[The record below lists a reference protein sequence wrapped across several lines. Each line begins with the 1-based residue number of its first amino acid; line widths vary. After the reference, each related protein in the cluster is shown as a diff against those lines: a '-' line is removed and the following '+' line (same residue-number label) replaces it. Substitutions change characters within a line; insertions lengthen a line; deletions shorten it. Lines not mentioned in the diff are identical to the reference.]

1 MINRMSPTVALNK
14 IAKPILRPIDV
25 ITGTLYRTIGVRW
38 WGEGAYERESIDG
51 SQTVAKTLSVVREG
65 DLIINKIWVRH
76 GSIAIVGKEVDG
88 CAASGEFPTFELDT
102 SQIFPRWLYWFI
114 KSPSFWEK
122 CAQLSQGTSG
132 KNRIKPELFL
142 TIEIPLPPLDEQ
154 WRIVARLE
162 ELTAKVEEARGL
174 RGQSAEEAKKLYS
187 AFLSSIMEPHGE
199 AWKQETVADVMIN
212 IDAGWS
218 PMCHDF
224 PAKIGEWGVLKTTS
238 VQWCEFH
245 PNENKA
251 LPLSLIPRPELTIH
265 EGDVLVT
272 RAGPRKRVGVVAA
285 IRKTE
290 PLLTIS
296 DKLIRIRP
304 DNSKIDY
311 RFLELSLASPFSQ
324 QHLVQRK
331 TGLADAQVNISQAIL
346 RATPI
351 AYPSLSEQRRIVA
364 YLDNLQAKVDAL
376 KRLQAETAAELDAL
390 LPSILDKAFKGEL

>member
-1 MINRMSPTVALNK
+1 MSCTVALNK

-51 SQTVAKTLSVVREG
+51 SQTVAKTLSIVREG

-114 KSPSFWEK
+114 KSPSLWEK

-154 WRIVARLE
+154 RRIVARIE
-162 ELTAKVEEARGL
+162 ELAAKVEEARGL
-174 RGQSAEEAKKLYS
+174 RRQSAEEAEVLINSAIILIFEKQILKQGWNLQPLREGAEISRGKFAYRPRNEPRFYGGNIPFIQIGDISKSNRYIQEYS
-187 AFLSSIMEPHGE
+187 QTLNQDGLKISRMFPKGTVVLAITGATIGVTGILGFDSCFPDSIVGITP
-199 AWKQETVADVMIN
+199 
-212 IDAGWS
+212 
-218 PMCHDF
+218 
-224 PAKIGEWGVLKTTS
+224 
-238 VQWCEFH
+238 H
-245 PNENKA
+245 PN
-251 LPLSLIPRPELTIH
+251 I
-265 EGDVLVT
+265 
-272 RAGPRKRVGVVAA
+272 
-285 IRKTE
+285 
-290 PLLTIS
+290 TIS
-296 DKLIRIRP
+296 EFIYWSIEYVK
-304 DNSKIDY
+304 KI
-311 RFLELSLASPFSQ
+311 A
-324 QHLVQRK
+324 
-331 TGLADAQVNISQAIL
+331 
-346 RATPI
+346 
-351 AYPSLSEQRRIVA
+351 LSEATQTTQPNINLKNIEKLKIPVPPLPEQRHIVA